1 MAHDKNHLVRVS
13 PKHSEGDTAFD
24 VESHATGNDYTL
36 LMSQSGKA
44 QIVKMSGFGNVRPW
58 FKPIWEDGNWTA
70 HGKTTKYYKDET
82 LKASF
87 EKQAHTDM
95 KGVLEGKNGSLFAKP
110 GYYDKDGFVTEKE
123 ITKITDEDVQVGEV
137 SSGMKKTENGWEFV
151 GSDLTKWT
159 ISKLMEHG
167 PLHYPIDAMY
177 STSPKSTV
185 NQDHIRILQ
194 YTYRAPSSFIMGKQS
209 DSSASTVLSSGLPRV
224 SPLKEYLGLVKLPM
238 PTNISDS
245 NNVNW
250 GEDRM
255 GQLSAAMTS
264 AVMGNKLAAGAGVG
278 LGGALAGGPGA
289 LIGLLTAIGVTDKN
303 TMDSLKNG
311 GGLNTLSNT
320 VKDTFNGGSSPQGM
334 ILGTALSSRILAAG
348 GFNVDP
354 NAILSRGAGV
364 APQSNLELLFQSPA
378 LRTFDFAWKM
388 TPRSEREARITKN
401 IVRFFKQGM
410 AARKQEGLAGGA
422 SLFLGAP
429 NIFQVQYK
437 TNNNQ
442 DIEGVNRIKTCA
454 CTGCSV
460 NYTPDGVWSAYEKGQ
475 PVSTVMALRFSELEP
490 IYDTDY
496 QEAIEDGREWEEPGW
511 FNREATGDLYPV
523 GIDEVGY

>member
-1 MAHDKNHLVRVS
+1 MAYTEIKLAPPGEFAANSHEMTIGAQGYHEGIKIEFDPDTGNIRVYNRKYNNIIFQEINGKKEWLPPADKNN
-13 PKHSEGDTAFD
+13 T
-24 VESHATGNDYTL
+24 N
-36 LMSQSGKA
+36 
-44 QIVKMSGFGNVRPW
+44 
-58 FKPIWEDGNWTA
+58 
-70 HGKTTKYYKDET
+70 
-82 LKASF
+82 
-87 EKQAHTDM
+87 
-95 KGVLEGKNGSLFAKP
+95 KNGFEALFRQAV
-110 GYYDKDGFVTEKE
+110 DKVKENNKNITTPLFVRALHGETPVGVGTTSTVSDTVEKVDTG
-123 ITKITDEDVQVGEV
+123 IKDNQ
-137 SSGMKKTENGWEFV
+137 NGWEFV

-194 YTYRAPSSFIMGKQS
+194 YTYRAPSSFILGQDS
-209 DSSASTVLSSGLPRV
+209 DSNLSTGLSQGMPRR

-255 GQLSAAMTS
+255 NQLTAAMTAS
-264 AVMGNKLAAGAGVG
+264 VMGNKVGSAIGVGAGS
-278 LGGALAGGPGA
+278 AIAGGPGA
-289 LIGLLTAIGVTDKN
+289 LIGLLLSAGMGDAEIKKAFTGSN
-303 TMDSLKNG
+303 FQ
-311 GGLNTLSNT
+311 GGLNALTKGMDQILNGSN
-320 VKDTFNGGSSPQGM
+320 PQGM
-334 ILGTALSSRILAAG
+334 ILGTAMSSKILAMG
-348 GFNVDP
+348 GFEVDP

-410 AARKQEGLAGGA
+410 AARKEEGLAGGP
-422 SLFLGAP
+422 SIFLGAP

-442 DIEGVNRIKTCA
+442 DIEALNRIKTCA
-454 CTGCSV
+454 CTGCAV

-475 PVSTVMALRFSELEP
+475 PVSTVMSLRFAELEP

-496 QEAIEDGREWEEPGW
+496 QEAIEEGREWEEPGW
-511 FNREATGDLYPV
+511 SNRSESGDLYPI

>member
-1 MAHDKNHLVRVS
+1 MSISKGFKNQQKNRVR
-13 PKHSEGDTAFD
+13 
-24 VESHATGNDYTL
+24 DYTFNGVKYTL
-36 LMSQSGKA
+36 FYEASSGKTELLR
-44 QIVKMSGFGNVRPW
+44 QDWVGIFPTGTTLVFN
-58 FKPIWEDGNWTA
+58 DGNFTENGKSDSTLNGEGLDNIQNLLKNAVTDA
-70 HGKTTKYYKDET
+70 HQKAGGSTKDNV
-82 LKASF
+82 LPAWAGG
-87 EKQAHTDM
+87 QQ
-95 KGVLEGKNGSLFAKP
+95 GVIGVDDIE
-110 GYYDKDGFVTEKE
+110 
-123 ITKITDEDVQVGEV
+123 VGEV

-194 YTYRAPSSFIMGKQS
+194 YTYRAPSSFILGQQS
-209 DSSASTVLSSGLPRV
+209 DSNASTLLKSGLPRV

-250 GEDRM
+250 GEDKM

-264 AVMGNKLAAGAGVG
+264 AVMGNKLAAGAGVA
-278 LGGALAGGPGA
+278 GGGMLAGGPGA
-289 LIGLLTAIGVTDKN
+289 FIGLLAALGLTDKN
-303 TMDSLKNG
+303 AMDSLENG
-311 GGLNTLSNT
+311 GGLNALGNT
-320 VKDTFNGGSSPQGM
+320 VKETFNGSSPQGM

-348 GFNVDP
+348 GFNVDA

-410 AARKQEGLAGGA
+410 AARKQEGLAGGP

-475 PVSTVMALRFSELEP
+475 PVSTVMSLRFAELEP

-496 QEAIEDGREWEEPGW
+496 QEAIEDGRELEEPGW

>member
-1 MAHDKNHLVRVS
+1 MSISKGFNNQQKNRIR
-13 PKHSEGDTAFD
+13 
-24 VESHATGNDYTL
+24 DYTFNGVTYTL
-36 LMSQSGKA
+36 FYERSSGKTELLRQDWA
-44 QIVKMSGFGNVRPW
+44 GIIPTGTTLVFEG
-58 FKPIWEDGNWTA
+58 
-70 HGKTTKYYKDET
+70 GKFNENGKNDST
-82 LKASF
+82 LKGEGLVNIENLLKNAVTD
-87 EKQAHTDM
+87 AHQKAGGNTKDNVLPAWAGGQQ
-95 KGVLEGKNGSLFAKP
+95 GVIGVDDIK
-110 GYYDKDGFVTEKE
+110 
-123 ITKITDEDVQVGEV
+123 VGEI

>member
-1 MAHDKNHLVRVS
+1 MSISKDFHKNKVKTYTYNGKRYMLFYDS
-13 PKHSEGDTAFD
+13 SNGD
-24 VESHATGNDYTL
+24 VELQRFGVLSHTTVFENGGFTEVGTEDSNLYTN
-36 LMSQSGKA
+36 G
-44 QIVKMSGFGNVRPW
+44 V
-58 FKPIWEDGNWTA
+58 
-70 HGKTTKYYKDET
+70 
-82 LKASF
+82 SF
-87 EKQAHTDM
+87 ESVQKDIIADLVNAHEKAGGNAKNKVLPAWADAK
-95 KGVLEGKNGSLFAKP
+95 KGLIES
-110 GYYDKDGFVTEKE
+110 DTE
-123 ITKITDEDVQVGEV
+123 VGEV
-137 SSGMKKTENGWEFV
+137 DSGMRKTENGWEFV

-209 DSSASTVLSSGLPRV
+209 KSSASTVLKSGLPRV

-255 GQLSAAMTS
+255 NQLTAAMTS
-264 AVMGNKLAAGAGVG
+264 AVMGNKLAAGAGVA
-278 LGGALAGGPGA
+278 GGGMLAGGPGA
-289 LIGLLTAIGVTDKN
+289 FIGLLAALGLTDKDA
-303 TMDSLKNG
+303 MDSLKNG
-311 GGLNTLSNT
+311 GGLNALGNT
-320 VKDTFNGGSSPQGM
+320 VKETFNGDSARGM

-348 GFNVDP
+348 GFNVDA

-410 AARKQEGLAGGA
+410 AARKQEGLAGGP

-429 NIFQVQYK
+429 NIFQIQYK

-475 PVSTVMALRFSELEP
+475 PVSTVMSLRFAELEP

-511 FNREATGDLYPV
+511 FSRESTGDLYPV

>member
-1 MAHDKNHLVRVS
+1 MANNKDKLVRVS

-24 VESHATGNDYTL
+24 VAWGASGNDYTL
-36 LMSQSGKA
+36 TMSQSGKA
-44 QIVKMSGFGNVRPW
+44 QIIKMSGTGNVVPW
-58 FKPIWEDGNWTA
+58 YKPIWEDGNWTA

-87 EKQAHTDM
+87 ETQAHKDM
-95 KGVLEGKNGSLFAKP
+95 KGVLEGKNGNLFTKP
-110 GYYDKDGFVTEKE
+110 GYYTKDGFVTEKE
-123 ITKITDEDVQVGEV
+123 ITTVKDPDVQVGEI

-209 DSSASTVLSSGLPRV
+209 NSNISTVLKSGLPRV

-255 GQLSAAMTS
+255 NQLTAAMTS
-264 AVMGNKLAAGAGVG
+264 AVMGNKLAAGAGVA
-278 LGGALAGGPGA
+278 GGGMLAGGPGA
-289 LIGLLTAIGVTDKN
+289 FIGLLAALGLTDKDA
-303 TMDSLKNG
+303 MDSLKNG
-311 GGLNTLSNT
+311 GGLNALGNT
-320 VKDTFNGGSSPQGM
+320 VKETFNGGSPQGM

-348 GFNVDP
+348 GFNVDA

-410 AARKQEGLAGGA
+410 AARKQEGLAGGP

-475 PVSTVMALRFSELEP
+475 PVSTVMSLRFAELEP

-496 QEAIEDGREWEEPGW
+496 QEAIVEGREWEEPGW
-511 FNREATGDLYPV
+511 TGRDKPGDLYPI

>member
-1 MAHDKNHLVRVS
+1 MATVRPTEELKFTHNGNS
-13 PKHSEGDTAFD
+13 YEGKIEYA
-24 VESHATGNDYTL
+24 SKTG
-36 LMSQSGKA
+36 QV
-44 QIVKMSGFGNVRPW
+44 IVKVKGLFGST
-58 FKPIWEDGNWTA
+58 IGTA
-70 HGKTTKYYKDET
+70 TIVNARG
-82 LKASF
+82 
-87 EKQAHTDM
+87 
-95 KGVLEGKNGSLFAKP
+95 
-110 GYYDKDGFVTEKE
+110 E
-123 ITKITDEDVQVGEV
+123 ITPWGKERLSESEQNNFLRITKESILKTYNNNGGNAKGLKLPSWIDENNGVVGTNDDQDVQVGDV

-177 STSPKSTV
+177 STSPKSAV

-194 YTYRAPSSFIMGKQS
+194 YTYRAPSSFILGQQS
-209 DSSASTVLSSGLPRV
+209 TSNASTVLTSGLPRV

-255 GQLSAAMTS
+255 GQLSAAMTA
-264 AVMGNKLAAGAGVG
+264 AVMNNPVKTGGLAAG
-278 LGGALAGGPGA
+278 GGMLAGGPGSFV
-289 LIGLLTAIGVTDKN
+289 GLLLGVLGGDQKI
-303 TMDSLKNG
+303 MDQVTSGKGFDVLGSFNDI
-311 GGLNTLSNT
+311 
-320 VKDTFNGGSSPQGM
+320 VKGRGAGGM
-334 ILGTALSSRILAAG
+334 ILGSALSSRILAAG
-348 GFNVDP
+348 GFNVDA

-410 AARKQEGLAGGA
+410 AARKQEGLAGGP

-429 NIFQVQYK
+429 NIFQIQYK

-475 PVSTVMALRFSELEP
+475 PVSTVMSLRFSELEP

-496 QEAIEDGREWEEPGW
+496 QEAIVEGREWEEPGW
-511 FNREATGDLYPV
+511 SGRDKPGDLYPI

>member
-1 MAHDKNHLVRVS
+1 MSISKGFKNQQKNRVR
-13 PKHSEGDTAFD
+13 
-24 VESHATGNDYTL
+24 DYTFNGVKYTL
-36 LMSQSGKA
+36 FYEASSGKTELLR
-44 QIVKMSGFGNVRPW
+44 QDWVGIFPTGTTLVFN
-58 FKPIWEDGNWTA
+58 DGNFTENGKSDSTLNGEGLDNIQNLLKNAVINA
-70 HGKTTKYYKDET
+70 HQKSGGNAKNNI
-82 LKASF
+82 LPSWASG
-87 EKQAHTDM
+87 Q
-95 KGVLEGKNGSLFAKP
+95 GVVENN
-110 GYYDKDGFVTEKE
+110 DIE
-123 ITKITDEDVQVGEV
+123 VGEI

-194 YTYRAPSSFIMGKQS
+194 YTYRAPSSFILGQQS
-209 DSSASTVLSSGLPRV
+209 TSNASTVLSSGLPRV

-250 GEDRM
+250 GEDKM

-264 AVMGNKLAAGAGVG
+264 AVMGNKLAAGAGVA
-278 LGGALAGGPGA
+278 GGGMLAGGPGA
-289 LIGLLTAIGVTDKN
+289 FIGLLAALGLTDKN
-303 TMDSLKNG
+303 AMDSLENG
-311 GGLNTLSNT
+311 GGLNALGNT
-320 VKDTFNGGSSPQGM
+320 VKETFNGSSPQGM

-348 GFNVDP
+348 GFNVDA

-475 PVSTVMALRFSELEP
+475 PVSTVMSLRFAELEP

-496 QEAIEDGREWEEPGW
+496 QEAIENGREWEEPGW
-511 FNREATGDLYPV
+511 ASREGTGDLYPI

>member
-1 MAHDKNHLVRVS
+1 MSEVKVKTNLTATSKKDGHTFYGTLTYNPKTGFSSVKYKGKFYS
-13 PKHSEGDTAFD
+13 PL
-24 VESHATGNDYTL
+24 Y
-36 LMSQSGKA
+36 
-44 QIVKMSGFGNVRPW
+44 
-58 FKPIWEDGNWTA
+58 KPILDSDGNWTDYA
-70 HGKTTKYYKDET
+70 NEHLDDET
-82 LKASF
+82 KASWKSTVKSAIKDTF
-87 EKQAHTDM
+87 TKAGGTSKDNVLSAWVDGNN
-95 KGVLEGKNGSLFAKP
+95 GVVGKI
-110 GYYDKDGFVTEKE
+110 DDQ
-123 ITKITDEDVQVGEV
+123 DVQVGEV

-177 STSPKSTV
+177 STSPKSAV

-194 YTYRAPSSFIMGKQS
+194 YTYRAPSSFIMGQQS
-209 DSSASTVLSSGLPRV
+209 KSSASTVLTSGLPRV

-238 PTNISDS
+238 PTNISDA

-264 AVMGNKLAAGAGVG
+264 AVMGNKLAAGAGVA
-278 LGGALAGGPGA
+278 GGGMIAGGPGA
-289 LIGLLTAIGVTDKN
+289 FIGLLAALGLTDN
-303 TMDSLKNG
+303 DAMDSLKNNG
-311 GGLNTLSNT
+311 LGGLGKTI
-320 VKDTFNGGSSPQGM
+320 KETFSGDSAKGM

-348 GFNVDP
+348 GFNVDA

-410 AARKQEGLAGGA
+410 AARKQEGLAGGP

-475 PVSTVMALRFSELEP
+475 PVSTVMSLRFAELEP

-496 QEAIEDGREWEEPGW
+496 QEAIVEGREWEEPGW
-511 FNREATGDLYPV
+511 SGRDKPGDLYPI

>member
-1 MAHDKNHLVRVS
+1 MSISKDFHKNKVKTYTYNGKRYMLFYDS
-13 PKHSEGDTAFD
+13 SNGD
-24 VESHATGNDYTL
+24 VELQRFGVLSHTTVFENGGFTEAGTEDSNLYTND
-36 LMSQSGKA
+36 
-44 QIVKMSGFGNVRPW
+44 V
-58 FKPIWEDGNWTA
+58 
-70 HGKTTKYYKDET
+70 
-82 LKASF
+82 SF
-87 EKQAHTDM
+87 ESVQKDIIADIVNAHQKSGGNAKNKVLPAWADAK
-95 KGVLEGKNGSLFAKP
+95 KGLIESN
-110 GYYDKDGFVTEKE
+110 TE
-123 ITKITDEDVQVGEV
+123 IGEV
-137 SSGMKKTENGWEFV
+137 QSGMKKTESGWEFV

-177 STSPKSTV
+177 STSPKSAV

-194 YTYRAPSSFIMGKQS
+194 YTYRAPSSFILGEQS
-209 DSSASTVLSSGLPRV
+209 DSNASTVLTSGLPRV

-255 GQLSAAMTS
+255 NQLTAAMTS
-264 AVMGNKLAAGAGVG
+264 AVMGNKFAAGAGVAGGG
-278 LGGALAGGPGA
+278 LLAGGTGSF
-289 LIGLLTAIGVTDKN
+289 IGLLAALGVTDKN
-303 TMDSLKNG
+303 AMDSLRDSG
-311 GGLNTLSNT
+311 
-320 VKDTFNGGSSPQGM
+320 FNGLKNTIQETFSGDTTRGM
-334 ILGTALSSRILAAG
+334 ILGSALSSRILAAG
-348 GFNVDP
+348 GFNVDA

-410 AARKQEGLAGGA
+410 AARKQEGLAGGP

-442 DIEGVNRIKTCA
+442 DIEALNRIKTCA

-475 PVSTVMALRFSELEP
+475 PVSTVMSLRFAELEP

-496 QEAIEDGREWEEPGW
+496 QEAIVEDREWEEPGW

>member
-13 PKHSEGDTAFD
+13 PKHYMGPTAFD
-24 VESHATGNDYTL
+24 VASGPTGFDYTL
-36 LMSQSGKA
+36 IMSQSGRA
-44 QIVKMSGFGNVRPW
+44 QIVQMNGFGQVLPGTT
-58 FKPIWEDGNWTA
+58 PIWKDGKWTA
-70 HGKTTKYYKDET
+70 HGKKSKYYKDET
-82 LKASF
+82 LRTSF

-95 KGVLEGKNGSLFAKP
+95 KGVLEGTNGNLFTAP

-123 ITKITDEDVQVGEV
+123 IVDDGGIKVGEV
-137 SSGMKKTENGWEFV
+137 SSGMKKTESGWEFV

-177 STSPKSTV
+177 STSPKSAV

-194 YTYRAPSSFIMGKQS
+194 YTYRAPSSFILGQQS
-209 DSSASTVLSSGLPRV
+209 DSNASTVLTSGLPRV

-264 AVMGNKLAAGAGVG
+264 AVMGNKLAAGAGVA
-278 LGGALAGGPGA
+278 GGGMLAGGPGA
-289 LIGLLTAIGVTDKN
+289 FIGLLAAIGLTDKN
-303 TMDSLKNG
+303 ALDSMKDG
-311 GGLNTLSNT
+311 RGLGALGDT
-320 VKDTFNGGSSPQGM
+320 VKETFTGGSPHGM
-334 ILGTALSSRILAAG
+334 ILGTALTAQILKAG
-348 GFNVDP
+348 GFNANAD
-354 NAILSRGAGV
+354 AILSRGAGV

-410 AARKQEGLAGGA
+410 AARKQEGLAGGS

-429 NIFQVQYK
+429 NIFQIQYK

-475 PVSTVMALRFSELEP
+475 PVSTVMSLRFAELEP

>member
-1 MAHDKNHLVRVS
+1 MAFKKVKSYTYGDKEYR
-13 PKHSEGDTAFD
+13 
-24 VESHATGNDYTL
+24 L
-36 LMSQSGKA
+36 LYDSDSGKSRLDRK
-44 QIVKMSGFGNVRPW
+44 VFGLMNDVTVFDNGGFTEVGTEDSNLSTNGVSNESVQKDIIADLVNAHQKAGGNAKNKVLPAW
-58 FKPIWEDGNWTA
+58 ADAKKGLIESD
-70 HGKTTKYYKDET
+70 
-82 LKASF
+82 
-87 EKQAHTDM
+87 TD
-95 KGVLEGKNGSLFAKP
+95 
-110 GYYDKDGFVTEKE
+110 TE
-123 ITKITDEDVQVGEV
+123 VN
-137 SSGMKKTENGWEFV
+137 SGMKKTENGWEFV

-177 STSPKSTV
+177 STSPKSAV

-194 YTYRAPSSFIMGKQS
+194 YTYRAPSSFILGQQS
-209 DSSASTVLSSGLPRV
+209 KSSASTVLKSGLPRV

-264 AVMGNKLAAGAGVG
+264 AVMGNKLAAGAGVAAGGMAGGGAGAFMGLLGAIGLTDTDTAQQIKNNGLNG
-278 LGGALAGGPGA
+278 LG
-289 LIGLLTAIGVTDKN
+289 
-303 TMDSLKNG
+303 
-311 GGLNTLSNT
+311 NT
-320 VKDTFNGGSSPQGM
+320 VKEVFNGDSARGM

-348 GFNVDP
+348 GFNVDA

-410 AARKQEGLAGGA
+410 AARKQEGLAGGP

-475 PVSTVMALRFSELEP
+475 PVSTVMSLRFAELEP

-496 QEAIEDGREWEEPGW
+496 QEAIERDREWEEPGW
-511 FNREATGDLYPV
+511 ASREGTGDLYPI

>member
-1 MAHDKNHLVRVS
+1 MSISKGFKNQQKNRVR
-13 PKHSEGDTAFD
+13 
-24 VESHATGNDYTL
+24 DYTFNGVKYTL
-36 LMSQSGKA
+36 FYEASSGKTELLR
-44 QIVKMSGFGNVRPW
+44 QDWVGIFPTGTTLVFN
-58 FKPIWEDGNWTA
+58 DGNFTENGKSDSTLNGEGLDNIQNLLKNAVINA
-70 HGKTTKYYKDET
+70 HQKSGGNAKNNI
-82 LKASF
+82 LPSWASG
-87 EKQAHTDM
+87 Q
-95 KGVLEGKNGSLFAKP
+95 GVVENN
-110 GYYDKDGFVTEKE
+110 DIE
-123 ITKITDEDVQVGEV
+123 VGEI

-209 DSSASTVLSSGLPRV
+209 KSNVSTVLKSGLPRV

-255 GQLSAAMTS
+255 NQLTAAMTA
-264 AVMGNKLAAGAGVG
+264 AVMNNPAKTGAFTAG
-278 LGGALAGGPGA
+278 GGMLAGGPGA
-289 LIGLLTAIGVTDKN
+289 LLGLLLSAGIGDAGIKADVMESIKSGKAGTDLLGMGN
-303 TMDSLKNG
+303 NIING
-311 GGLNTLSNT
+311 RGAG
-320 VKDTFNGGSSPQGM
+320 GM
-334 ILGTALSSRILAAG
+334 ILGSALSSRILAAG
-348 GFNVDP
+348 GFNVDA

-410 AARKQEGLAGGA
+410 AARKQEGLAGGP

-429 NIFQVQYK
+429 NIFQIQYK

-475 PVSTVMALRFSELEP
+475 PVSTVMSLRFAELEP

>member
-1 MAHDKNHLVRVS
+1 MSISKGFKNQQKNRVR
-13 PKHSEGDTAFD
+13 
-24 VESHATGNDYTL
+24 DYTFNGVKYTFFYEA
-36 LMSQSGKA
+36 SSGKTELLRQDGPA
-44 QIVKMSGFGNVRPW
+44 LFPTGTTLVFNNGNFTENGKSDSTLNGEGLDNIQNLLKNAVT
-58 FKPIWEDGNWTA
+58 DA
-70 HGKTTKYYKDET
+70 HQKAGGSTKDNV
-82 LKASF
+82 LPAWAGG
-87 EKQAHTDM
+87 QQ
-95 KGVLEGKNGSLFAKP
+95 GVIGVDDIE
-110 GYYDKDGFVTEKE
+110 
-123 ITKITDEDVQVGEV
+123 VGEV

-177 STSPKSTV
+177 STSPKSAV

-194 YTYRAPSSFIMGKQS
+194 YTYRAPSSFILGQQS
-209 DSSASTVLSSGLPRV
+209 DSNASTVLKSGLPRV

-238 PTNISDS
+238 PTSISDS

-250 GEDRM
+250 GEDKM
-255 GQLSAAMTS
+255 NQLTAAMTS
-264 AVMGNKLAAGAGVG
+264 AVMGNKLAAGAGVA
-278 LGGALAGGPGA
+278 GGGMLAGGPGA
-289 LIGLLTAIGVTDKN
+289 FIGLIAALGLTDKN
-303 TMDSLKNG
+303 AMDSLKNG
-311 GGLNTLSNT
+311 GGLNALGDT
-320 VKDTFNGGSSPQGM
+320 VKQTFSGGSPQGM
-334 ILGTALSSRILAAG
+334 ILGSALSSRILAAG
-348 GFNVDP
+348 GFNVDA

-410 AARKQEGLAGGA
+410 AARKQEGLAGGP

-442 DIEGVNRIKTCA
+442 DIEALNRIKTCA

-475 PVSTVMALRFSELEP
+475 PVSTVMSLRFAELEP

-496 QEAIEDGREWEEPGW
+496 QEAIENGREWEEPGW
-511 FNREATGDLYPV
+511 ASREGTGDLYPI